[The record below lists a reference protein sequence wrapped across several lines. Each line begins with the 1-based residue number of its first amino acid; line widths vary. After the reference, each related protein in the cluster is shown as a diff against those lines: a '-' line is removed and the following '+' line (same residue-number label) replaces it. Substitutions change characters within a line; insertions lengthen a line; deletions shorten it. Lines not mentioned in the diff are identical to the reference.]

1 MPKTEKIPK
10 SEKAFEVVLP
20 ASTSNLGAGFD
31 CFGLALQQYLR
42 IRATIVSKSTIKC
55 RVRTTGTKESAE
67 LPRTEENLIYRAM
80 SYTAKTENLK
90 LPPVRLVVKTEIPL
104 GRGFGS
110 SAAAIV
116 GGVKLTGLLC
126 DKEMTNETVLEHATR
141 FEGHPDNVAAAL
153 YGGFVTTCLGSA
165 GAVLA
170 IKRPW
175 PAELKVVLVSPHI
188 RVPTKLAREALPRA
202 VPRAD
207 AVHNLQRSAL
217 FVAALAEKRYEFLWE
232 AMRDRLHQERRQ
244 TLVPGLS
251 EVLVMPRMEGL
262 LGLGLSGAGPSVLAI
277 ATSNFEAIGETIS
290 ASFRRH
296 KIKTT
301 WQRLEVDTKG
311 MVVSGE

>member
-1 MPKTEKIPK
+1 MQRTSKIPR
-10 SEKAFEVVLP
+10 SEKGFEVVLP

-42 IRATIVSKSTIKC
+42 IRATVVPKSTIKC

-80 SYTAKTENLK
+80 SYTAKIENLK
-90 LPPVRLVVKTEIPL
+90 LPPVRLVVRTELPL
-104 GRGFGS
+104 SRGFGS

-126 DKEMTNETVLEHATR
+126 DKDISDETVLEHATR

-153 YGGFVTTCLGSA
+153 YGGFVITCLAPAGS
-165 GAVLA
+165 VLA

-175 PAELKVVLVSPHI
+175 PTELKVVLVSPHV
-188 RVPTKLAREALPRA
+188 RVPTKIAREALPRV

-217 FVAALAEKRYEFLWE
+217 FVAALAAQRYEFLWE
-232 AMRDRLHQERRQ
+232 AMQDRLHQERRE

-251 EVLVMPRMEGL
+251 EVLALQRMEGL
-262 LGLGLSGAGPSVLAI
+262 LGLGLSGAGPTVLAV
-277 ATSNFEAIGETIS
+277 ATANFEEIGETI
-290 ASFRRH
+290 AACFRRY
-296 KIKTT
+296 KIETT

-311 MVVSGE
+311 LVVSRQ